1 LKTPCRTKLSCFR
14 SFSSSI
20 LRLGVQFLELIWDM
34 SFYCVLFF
42 PLLFFCFCQQPT
54 ANSQQPT
61 ANSQQPTANS
71 QQPTA
76 NSQQPTGK
84 CVSDYSGKPT
94 AKPIFI
100 GSARTCNGK
109 RDPCANT
116 QNKFLILYRNLFLIT
131 FAILCKKNYNFQIG
145 CLPQT
150 KR

>member
-1 LKTPCRTKLSCFR
+1 LKTPFWPKFPCFP

-42 PLLFFCFCQQPT
+42 PLLFFCFC
-54 ANSQQPT
+54 QQPT

>member
-1 LKTPCRTKLSCFR
+1 VYKKLKTDLKTPFWPKFPCFR

-42 PLLFFCFCQQPT
+42 PLLFFVFANSQQPT

-76 NSQQPTGK
+76 NSQQPT
-84 CVSDYSGKPT
+84 
-94 AKPIFI
+94 
-100 GSARTCNGK
+100 
-109 RDPCANT
+109 AN
-116 QNKFLILYRNLFLIT
+116 R
-131 FAILCKKNYNFQIG
+131 
-145 CLPQT
+145 
-150 KR
+150 

>member
-1 LKTPCRTKLSCFR
+1 VYKKLKTDLKTPCRTKLSCFR

-42 PLLFFCFCQQPT
+42 PLLFFVFANSQQPT

-76 NSQQPTGK
+76 NSQQPTANSQQ
-84 CVSDYSGKPT
+84 VSVLAIIVESPQRNQFLLGARGLAT
-94 AKPIFI
+94 E
-100 GSARTCNGK
+100 SATLVLTPK
-109 RDPCANT
+109 
-116 QNKFLILYRNLFLIT
+116 I
-131 FAILCKKNYNFQIG
+131 NF
-145 CLPQT
+145 
-150 KR
+150 

>member
-42 PLLFFCFCQQPT
+42 PLLFFCFC
-54 ANSQQPT
+54 
-61 ANSQQPTANS
+61 QQPTANS

>member
-1 LKTPCRTKLSCFR
+1 VYKKLKTDLKTPCRTKLSCFR

-42 PLLFFCFCQQPT
+42 PLLFFVF

-76 NSQQPTGK
+76 NSQQ
-84 CVSDYSGKPT
+84 VSVLAIIVESPQRNQFLLGARGLAT
-94 AKPIFI
+94 E
-100 GSARTCNGK
+100 SATLVLTPK
-109 RDPCANT
+109 
-116 QNKFLILYRNLFLIT
+116 I
-131 FAILCKKNYNFQIG
+131 NF
-145 CLPQT
+145 
-150 KR
+150 

>member
-1 LKTPCRTKLSCFR
+1 VYKKLKTDLKTPCRTKLSCFR

-76 NSQQPTGK
+76 NSQQ
-84 CVSDYSGKPT
+84 VSVLAIIVESPQRNQFLLGARGLAT
-94 AKPIFI
+94 E
-100 GSARTCNGK
+100 SATLVLTPK
-109 RDPCANT
+109 
-116 QNKFLILYRNLFLIT
+116 I
-131 FAILCKKNYNFQIG
+131 NF
-145 CLPQT
+145 
-150 KR
+150 

>member
-42 PLLFFCFCQQPT
+42 PLLFFVF

-71 QQPTA
+71 QQPTD
-76 NSQQPTGK
+76 K

>member
-1 LKTPCRTKLSCFR
+1 VYKKLKTDLKTPFWPKFPCFP

-71 QQPTA
+71 QQ
-76 NSQQPTGK
+76 
-84 CVSDYSGKPT
+84 VSVLAIIVESPQRNQFLLGARGLAT
-94 AKPIFI
+94 E
-100 GSARTCNGK
+100 SATLVLTPK
-109 RDPCANT
+109 
-116 QNKFLILYRNLFLIT
+116 I
-131 FAILCKKNYNFQIG
+131 NF
-145 CLPQT
+145 
-150 KR
+150 